1 MYQVSVNNPEKKVKK
16 GEYLKFTIANFPPNT
31 TLDYNIGQYNEY
43 NRYKTIG
50 TGNITSDA
58 NGGGT
63 FATQLNNNPGKYS
76 ITVRNYTYGSA
87 KDDFVIVEE

>member
-31 TLDYNIGQYNEY
+31 ALDYNIRQHNEY
-43 NRYKTIG
+43 KSLG
-50 TGNITSDA
+50 LGNVTSDA

-76 ITVRNYTYGSA
+76 ITVRNNICGSA
-87 KDDFVIVEE
+87 KDDFVIEE

>member
-31 TLDYNIGQYNEY
+31 ALDYNIGQHNEY
-43 NRYKTIG
+43 KSLG
-50 TGNITSDA
+50 LGNVTSDA